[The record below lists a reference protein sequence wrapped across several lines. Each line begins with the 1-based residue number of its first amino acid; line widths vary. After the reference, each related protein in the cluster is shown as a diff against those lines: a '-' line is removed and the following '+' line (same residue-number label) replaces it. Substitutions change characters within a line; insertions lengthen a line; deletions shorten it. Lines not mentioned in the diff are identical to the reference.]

1 MLSVVVIVAVVLM
14 LTRHVSLNAC
24 VCMYIRFSPY
34 CSIVCKRSTVFLWRV
49 QPRAVVSCVL
59 FVLLFQLNFS
69 QIRSSSRP
77 GTATAVTPSIGTSH
91 HTPIAA
97 VVPDTMIPMSV
108 QRTPPSPAQMDPFYT
123 QG

>member
-14 LTRHVSLNAC
+14 LTRHVSLNAVY
-24 VCMYIRFSPY
+24 VCAYTSHHPVV
-34 CSIVCKRSTVFLWRV
+34 VCERSTVFLWRV